1 MSVKASE
8 SHDFTSSKM
17 KDVFIGISGL
27 IGAGK
32 STLARSL
39 ADRLQLPVHLEP
51 VADNEYLEDFYGD
64 IAKYSFPMQ
73 VYLLNRRF
81 QQQQQIIWQGA
92 GGVQD
97 RTIYED
103 SVFARMLRN
112 AGLMDERDY
121 QTYVSLFNNMSNF
134 MKKPN
139 IIVHLDV
146 SPEESLRRIRLR
158 ERECESGITL
168 EYLTGLHAA
177 YEEFISEIARQIPVI
192 KVNYSQFRTADE
204 MAEKIAEEYERI
216 ANIRHVDFPGRTTE
230 DAKKEPEAG
239 AGKPPASP
247 GAGEKPTTAVS
258 SPAEGASV
266 SKPVDICASPVT
278 APL

>member
-1 MSVKASE
+1 M
-8 SHDFTSSKM
+8 HY
-17 KDVFIGISGL
+17 
-27 IGAGK
+27 
-32 STLARSL
+32 
-39 ADRLQLPVHLEP
+39 EP
-51 VADNEYLEDFYGD
+51 VADNEYLEDFYSD
-64 IAKYSFPMQ
+64 IGKYSFPMQ

-121 QTYVSLFNNMSNF
+121 QTYVALFNNMSNF

-168 EYLTGLHAA
+168 EYLTGLYAA

-216 ANIRHVDFPGRTTE
+216 ANIRLVEFSPSIAATTPTGKQAE
-230 DAKKEPEAG
+230 VATATPAKG
-239 AGKPPASP
+239 TSC
-247 GAGEKPTTAVS
+247 S
-258 SPAEGASV
+258 N
-266 SKPVDICASPVT
+266 PVDICASPEH
-278 APL
+278 

>member
-1 MSVKASE
+1 M
-8 SHDFTSSKM
+8 
-17 KDVFIGISGL
+17 
-27 IGAGK
+27 
-32 STLARSL
+32 
-39 ADRLQLPVHLEP
+39 
-51 VADNEYLEDFYGD
+51 ADNEYLEDFYGD

-158 ERECESGITL
+158 DRACESTITL

-216 ANIRHVDFPGRTTE
+216 ANIRHVEFSGPTTSSTSTSTTTSTTTTTMTE
-230 DAKKEPEAG
+230 KQAPAAAAIEAG
-239 AGKPPASP
+239 A
-247 GAGEKPTTAVS
+247 S
-258 SPAEGASV
+258 SN
-266 SKPVDICASPVT
+266 KPVDICASPNH
-278 APL
+278 

>member
-1 MSVKASE
+1 MAQSPKN
-8 SHDFTSSKM
+8 SHDFASARM
-17 KDVFIGISGL
+17 ENVFIGISGL

-32 STLARSL
+32 STLAKSL
-39 ADRLQLPVHLEP
+39 ADKLGLPVYYEP
-51 VADNEYLEDFYGD
+51 VADNEYLQDFYAD
-64 IAKYSFPMQ
+64 IKKYSFAMQ

-81 QQQQQIIWQGA
+81 QQQQQIVWQGA

-112 AGLMDERDY
+112 AGLMDERDF

-158 ERECESGITL
+158 DRGCESGITL
-168 EYLTGLHAA
+168 EYLQGLHAA
-177 YEEFISEIARQIPVI
+177 YEEFIADIARVIPVI

-216 ANIRHVDFPGRTTE
+216 ANIRMVEFTPISI
-230 DAKKEPEAG
+230 
-239 AGKPPASP
+239 ASP
-247 GAGEKPTTAVS
+247 SSAEAPTETVKQMETTAV
-258 SPAEGASV
+258 EGVNKAL
-266 SKPVDICASPVT
+266 PVDLA
-278 APL
+278 

>member
-1 MSVKASE
+1 M
-8 SHDFTSSKM
+8 
-17 KDVFIGISGL
+17 
-27 IGAGK
+27 
-32 STLARSL
+32 
-39 ADRLQLPVHLEP
+39 
-51 VADNEYLEDFYGD
+51 ADNEYLEDFYGD

-158 ERECESGITL
+158 DRACESTITL

-216 ANIRHVDFPGRTTE
+216 ANIRHVEFSG
-230 DAKKEPEAG
+230 
-239 AGKPPASP
+239 
-247 GAGEKPTTAVS
+247 PTTTTKTTTTTTTS
-258 SPAEGASV
+258 E
-266 SKPVDICASPVT
+266 
-278 APL
+278 

>member
-1 MSVKASE
+1 M
-8 SHDFTSSKM
+8 
-17 KDVFIGISGL
+17 
-27 IGAGK
+27 
-32 STLARSL
+32 ARSALSSAWL
-39 ADRLQLPVHLEP
+39 AAHATLPAGDAPAPLHMPNPRAHLSLSILRAYSSLFSAP
-51 VADNEYLEDFYGD
+51 VC
-64 IAKYSFPMQ
+64 
-73 VYLLNRRF
+73 
-81 QQQQQIIWQGA
+81 
-92 GGVQD
+92 
-97 RTIYED
+97 
-103 SVFARMLRN
+103 
-112 AGLMDERDY
+112 
-121 QTYVSLFNNMSNF
+121 SLFNNMSNF
-134 MKKPN
+134 MRRPN

-146 SPEESLRRIRLR
+146 SPEESLRRIKSR
-158 ERECESGITL
+158 ERECESGITI
-168 EYLTGLHAA
+168 EYLEGLHAA
-177 YEEFISEIARQIPVI
+177 YEEFIAEIARQIPVI

-247 GAGEKPTTAVS
+247 GAGEKPTTAIS

>member
-1 MSVKASE
+1 M
-8 SHDFTSSKM
+8 
-17 KDVFIGISGL
+17 
-27 IGAGK
+27 
-32 STLARSL
+32 
-39 ADRLQLPVHLEP
+39 
-51 VADNEYLEDFYGD
+51 ADNEYLEDFYGD

-103 SVFARMLRN
+103 GVFARMLRN

-121 QTYVSLFNNMSNF
+121 RTYEALFDNMSNF

-158 ERECESGITL
+158 DRACESTITL

-216 ANIRHVDFPGRTTE
+216 ANIRHVEFSG
-230 DAKKEPEAG
+230 
-239 AGKPPASP
+239 
-247 GAGEKPTTAVS
+247 PTTTTKTTTTTTTS
-258 SPAEGASV
+258 E
-266 SKPVDICASPVT
+266 
-278 APL
+278 